1 MSLKKC
7 KKCGILF
14 ADNNSS
20 NNRNLCPQCFKEERK
35 EFVKVRDY
43 LWSNPGAD
51 LNELHQKTGVSK
63 KLIQKFIREGR
74 FKQR

>member
-7 KKCGILF
+7 NKCGDLYPEKK
-14 ADNNSS
+14 SS
-20 NNRNLCPQCFKEERK
+20 NERGLCPKCFQEERK
-35 EFVKVRDY
+35 RFVKVRDY

-51 LNELHQKTGVSK
+51 LMELHEKTGVSK